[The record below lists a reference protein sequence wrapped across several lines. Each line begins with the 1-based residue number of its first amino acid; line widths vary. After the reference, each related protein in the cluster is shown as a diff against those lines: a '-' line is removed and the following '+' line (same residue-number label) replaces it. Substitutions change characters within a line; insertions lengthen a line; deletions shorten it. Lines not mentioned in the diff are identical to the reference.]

1 MMINISNYKSKFYLR
16 IHEQQLVRKEMEE
29 AKEELKQLILDKKQN
44 YAKYVQECH
53 LPNVSFNK

>member
-1 MMINISNYKSKFYLR
+1 MSNYKSKFYLR

-29 AKEELKQLILDKKQN
+29 AKEELKQLMLDKKQN